1 MNPALALY
9 VVGWLLALSGAF
21 QLIPAALALA
31 LGEPVLPFIASAAMA
46 LGAGMLLART
56 ARVQDWTVRPRD
68 GYLIVA
74 AGWIS
79 VSAFGALPYLLTGA
93 AGPVDAL
100 FESVSGF
107 TTTGSTILTS
117 IETQPWALLLWRSMT
132 QWLGGMGIILFAIAL
147 LPLLG
152 IGGMQLFKAE
162 VSGPATDK
170 IRPRIVETARSLWFI
185 YVGLTLVEGLLLL
198 AAGLGPFDA
207 VCHALTTMA
216 SGGFSTRDASIAAF
230 ESPAVE
236 WIVTLFMLLA
246 GVNFVV
252 HYRILTGRFGAVW
265 RDGELRY
272 FVMVVALATVVIGL
286 TLIGHGAGLAD
297 AIRQATFQVASIVTT
312 TGFASTD
319 FELWPPFTH
328 VVIVLLMMLGG
339 MAGSTSGGIKSLRAV
354 LGLRAF
360 RAAFGR
366 LLHPRAVRSVKYGGR
381 SVDEEVLSG
390 IWAFLTAYYLIAAAT
405 AAVITL
411 WGYDL
416 ETAVSAA
423 LTALGNVGPGLGEVG
438 ALDTFAHFPAPVKLL
453 LAFCMLAGRL
463 EVFTLLVL
471 FSPGFWRR

>member
-1 MNPALALY
+1 MNPSLALY
-9 VVGWLLALSGAF
+9 VVGWLVGLSGVF
-21 QLIPAALALA
+21 QLVPVLLAAV
-31 LGEPVLPFIASAAMA
+31 LGEPVAPLLASALIA
-46 LGAGMLLART
+46 LAVGVGLARSV
-56 ARVQDWTVRPRD
+56 RVRDWTVRPRD
-68 GYLIVA
+68 GYLIVG
-74 AGWIS
+74 AGWIT
-79 VSAFGALPYLLTGA
+79 VSLFGSLPYLFLGV
-93 AGPVDAL
+93 AGPIDAV

-117 IETQPWALLLWRSMT
+117 IETQPRALLLWRSMT

-162 VSGPATDK
+162 VSGPAKDK
-170 IRPRIVETARSLWFI
+170 IRPRIVETARSLWLI
-185 YVGLTLVEGLLLL
+185 YVGLTVLEGVLLM
-198 AAGLGPFDA
+198 AAGLEPFDA

-216 SGGFSTRDASIAAF
+216 SGGFSTRDTSIAAF
-230 ESPAVE
+230 ASPAVE
-236 WIVTLFMLLA
+236 WIVTGFMLLA
-246 GVNFVV
+246 GINFVV
-252 HYRILTGRFGAVW
+252 HYRLLTGRFAAVW

-272 FVMVVALATVVIGL
+272 FALVVVVAIA
-286 TLIGHGAGLAD
+286 LIGAVLVTHGTGPTEALRLA
-297 AIRQATFQVASIVTT
+297 AFQVASIVTT

-319 FELWPPFTH
+319 FELWPTFTH
-328 VVIVLLMMLGG
+328 VVLIVLMMLGG

-360 RAAFGR
+360 RAAFAR
-366 LLHPRAVRSVKYGGR
+366 LLHPRAVRSVKYGGHT
-381 SVDEEVLSG
+381 VDDEVLSG

-411 WGYDL
+411 WGYSL

-423 LTALGNVGPGLGEVG
+423 LTALGNVGPGLGDVG
-438 ALDTFAHFPAPVKLL
+438 ALDHFAHLPGVVKLL